1 MPCWCSKIFWRRSGK
16 GSNEK
21 EGLSLLFFVTA
32 PCADSPPLHSNI
44 FLGLAAPTTPGYAG
58 APREHGK
65 AMLGTQGDFPDAGK
79 SPKVRQGLPPL
90 DPAIAKF
97 PPSLVLRCACTRA
110 VFCHNKRPICHFE
123 LAGKSVFYFSP
134 SLTGV
139 TLPAVN
145 PWRGRGI
152 PRTLDSLTHHNQS
165 C

>member
-1 MPCWCSKIFWRRSGK
+1 MSVQSVLFVHLTFLYGPPPHALGSLCGAGSPCTHPQALRP
-16 GSNEK
+16 
-21 EGLSLLFFVTA
+21 A
-32 PCADSPPLHSNI
+32 PGGVYAELV
-44 FLGLAAPTTPGYAG
+44 APALTDAG

-79 SPKVRQGLPPL
+79 SPKARQGLPPL

-110 VFCHNKRPICHFE
+110 ASCHNKRPICHFK

-152 PRTLDSLTHHNQS
+152 PGDA
-165 C
+165 